1 MRSKLPKLMPDS
13 KQLLLLR
20 HVFFVLRQRFCRNFT
35 EETHGSCIFS
45 LAMVVSFTRIP
56 PKIWPR
62 HLLQASLHIS
72 VSLQEPHAKQ
82 VKELTAV
89 QEAAAKE
96 RARVEA
102 QQEDVKS
109 RQAELA
115 AQVRLNLETTAI

>member
-1 MRSKLPKLMPDS
+1 
-13 KQLLLLR
+13 
-20 HVFFVLRQRFCRNFT
+20 
-35 EETHGSCIFS
+35 
-45 LAMVVSFTRIP
+45 
-56 PKIWPR
+56 
-62 HLLQASLHIS
+62 
-72 VSLQEPHAKQ
+72 
-82 VKELTAV
+82 LTAV